1 MKQEPES
8 QTERDEEDYDL
19 SIEEDDAEEELRRQ
33 EAREDEEEDD
43 IHSDDMSAAG
53 VITWLEQ

>member
-1 MKQEPES
+1 MEQEPKS

-33 EAREDEEEDD
+33 EALEDDEDDD
-43 IHSDDMSAAG
+43 IHSDDMSG
-53 VITWLEQ
+53 VGVATWPEQ

>member
-1 MKQEPES
+1 MEQRAES

-33 EAREDEEEDD
+33 EAREDEEDDD
-43 IHSDDMSAAG
+43 IHSDDMSSVG
-53 VITWLEQ
+53 VTTWREQ